1 MRSLEFYKKLI
12 KNLNYIQKVGEEI
25 MVNKKLISIIIII
38 IAIIVVGAVVAL
50 FPQSSEAGSINGA
63 VTKDCSGTP
72 WFVGNEKGF
81 FDKYNVTVVD
91 KGDIPYA
98 QQPAA
103 LTSGELNIYD
113 GHPNALINL
122 IKSGVPVKAVVTT
135 GAEPINGSDD
145 EEHMHWLV
153 KENSPLKSAKDIERF
168 VQKNNRK
175 VNVGV
180 LSTGVCADLETNTWL
195 RKNNVS
201 TDNVE
206 YVVLPDNQQEQAL
219 LQDDID
225 VATLHPPFYAKA
237 EKDSNDTNDAAKK
250 LRILVTSSEAF
261 GPAAG
266 LSFAIINEDFIK
278 KDPDTVRNFI
288 KAFKDADRWSN
299 ENRKEAGE
307 ITSKNID
314 LPYTANVHWYSPSG
328 QIDAEV
334 EGYIQEWIDAMVAD
348 GLLKEGEFEPKD
360 LYTTEFSDTW
370 NTSLPNQ

>member
-1 MRSLEFYKKLI
+1 
-12 KNLNYIQKVGEEI
+12 
-25 MVNKKLISIIIII
+25 MVNKKLAL
-38 IAIIVVGAVVAL
+38 IAILVVVVIVVGGVIAFL
-50 FPQSSEAGSINGA
+50 PQSAEAGSISGA

-72 WFVGNEKGF
+72 WFVGYEKGF
-81 FDKYNVTVVD
+81 FDKHNVTVVD

-103 LTSGELNIYD
+103 LTSGELNVYD

-122 IKSGVPVKAVVTT
+122 IKSGVPVKAVVVT
-135 GAEPINGSDD
+135 GAEPINGSSD

-153 KENSPLKSAKDIERF
+153 KEDNPLQDAKDIETF
-168 VQKNNRK
+168 VKENNRK
-175 VNVGV
+175 IKVGV
-180 LSTGVCADLETNTWL
+180 LSTGVCADLETNAWL

-219 LQDDID
+219 LQGDID
-225 VATLHPPFYAKA
+225 IATLHPPFYAKA
-237 EKDSNDTNDAAKK
+237 EKNSNETDDSDKK

-266 LSFAIINEDFIK
+266 LSFAIVNEDFIK
-278 KDPDTVRNFI
+278 EDPNTVRDFI

-328 QIDAEV
+328 AFDAEV
-334 EGYIQEWIDAMVAD
+334 DGYIQEWIDAMVAD
-348 GLLKEGEFEPKD
+348 GLIKEGEFEPKD
-360 LYTTEFSDTW
+360 LYTTEFKDTW
-370 NTSLPNQ
+370 DLSLPNQ